1 MEIKIKYYCGYII
14 KILLTLLAFFSLF
27 LIFLVISVAVSLIN
41 KSDVLLVIILLSIF
55 DAIVLFVILSLKI
68 FKGTNYVFNAD
79 KIKVYEKDKLE
90 SVIDVNDIETIRYR
104 PFRFRYIITI
114 FLGELKDGGAWR
126 LHITL
131 KDGNKIE
138 LGSFSKENAK
148 QLKEL
153 YGEMFVIN

>member
-1 MEIKIKYYCGYII
+1 MELKIKYYCGYII
-14 KILLTLLAFFSLF
+14 KILLTLLAFSSLF
-27 LIFLVISVAVSLIN
+27 LIFLAISVAVSLIN

-90 SVIDVNDIETIRYR
+90 SVINVNDIETIRYR

-126 LHITL
+126 LHIKF

-153 YGEMFVIN
+153 YGEIFVIC